1 MTTDNKKNKDEKID
15 LGEDA
20 VDAVADFVTDPKQR
34 NKVWQ
39 TLRWGFD
46 AAKKLF
52 TMGVYIATNVATA
65 VKKAAPVVLAALVG
79 IGNVSAKL
87 TRNWRNNLKNNWSE
101 LDEFGN
107 TRSCKPKTVKGWW
120 QTVSF
125 PAAAGLTIVAAV
137 GAYNAPEVKVAD
149 YRDDPIYLM
158 LKPQIKDVGGEKEW
172 TVACEFLNKDKRSET
187 ENNCGFSIPDNTYL
201 DITYRIKEPGWT
213 SLMNGYSPR
222 YHAAAP
228 MMKEINQYCA
238 VNSYFHEPV
247 FSAEKGLPP
256 LFRAPICEDKL
267 DALKDKL
274 SKTGEVYEDDGN
286 WFYKADDQPW
296 WITGAAAN
304 VFSSIGNGIGSLT
317 DSTIE
322 FFDEITTPEPEPEP
336 EEKEVT
342 PTQGVE
348 GEKTSSVDFNNATN
362 GIISNDNQGVTY
374 TASISFDNGPKVKV
388 A

>member
-15 LGEDA
+15 LGQDA
-20 VDAVADFVTDPKQR
+20 VDAVADFVTDPNQR

-39 TLRWGFD
+39 AIRWGVD
-46 AAKKLF
+46 ASKKLF
-52 TMGVYIATNVATA
+52 TTGVYILTNIATA
-65 VKKAAPVVLAALVG
+65 VKKAAPYVKAVGLGALRFG
-79 IGNVSAKL
+79 AKI
-87 TRNWRNNLKNNWSE
+87 THNWRQNLKNNWSE

-107 TRSCKPKTVKGWW
+107 TRSCTPKTVKGWW

-125 PAAAGLTIVAAV
+125 PAAAGLTVVAAI
-137 GAYNAPEVKVAD
+137 GAYNMPEVKVAD
-149 YRDDPIYLM
+149 FRDDPIYLM
-158 LKPQIKDVGGEKEW
+158 LKPQIKDLGGEKEW
-172 TVACEFLNKDKRSET
+172 TVACEFLNKDDRSET

-238 VNSYFHEPV
+238 INSYFHEPV

-256 LFRAPICEDKL
+256 MYRAPVCADDL
-267 DALKDKL
+267 DALKEKL

-286 WFYKADDQPW
+286 WFYQPDDQPW
-296 WITGAAAN
+296 WITGVLAN
-304 VFSSIGNGIGSLT
+304 IFSGIGNGIGYIK
-317 DSTIE
+317 DNTIE
-322 FFDEITTPEPEPEP
+322 LIDDITTPEPE
-336 EEKEVT
+336 EEKET
-342 PTQGVE
+342 APTEGVE
-348 GEKTSSVDFNNATN
+348 GEKTSAVDFNNATN
-362 GIISNDNQGVTY
+362 GIISNDNQDITL
-374 TASISFDNGPKVKV
+374 TASISFENGPKVKV